1 MQNLGCGQGAKQKT
15 AGADDDTD
23 IEFRAN
29 VGVLHSRGPQAL
41 YQMLD
46 RLGAE
51 YMLRTPIERLVRQF
65 ARGEIP

>member
-1 MQNLGCGQGAKQKT
+1 MT
-15 AGADDDTD
+15 ARPLAAADSEDDDA
-23 IEFRAN
+23 EFRAN
-29 VGVLHSRGPQAL
+29 VMVLHTRGPQAL
-41 YQMLD
+41 YEMLD